1 MDLDDIFIDEDE
13 SKLPELVQLRM
24 RKGWSQYQ
32 IALAVNLNVLD
43 YSDIEYE
50 RVDNPKIK
58 ARVKE
63 ILESNTAFN
72 PYIFLPKLPKF
83 QPKHQYKLIKQSVT
97 WGKKKTEK
105 NKIRKLTFFKPC
117 KGARGLTHYLFKD
130 KGGSLES
137 FTQVQLMDY
146 RLEEVADG
154 H

>member
-1 MDLDDIFIDEDE
+1 MALDDIFIDEDG

-50 RVDNPKIK
+50 RVKDAKIT

-63 ILESNTAFN
+63 ILESSNGFD
-72 PYIFLPKLPKF
+72 PLFFLPKLPKF
-83 QPKHQYKLIKQSVT
+83 KPEHQYKFIQQSIT
-97 WGKKKTEK
+97 WDKKKDKE
-105 NKIRKLTFFKPC
+105 NKIRNLTFFKPC
-117 KGARGLTHYLFKD
+117 NGDRGLTHYLFKD

-146 RLEEVADG
+146 RLEEVYK
-154 H
+154 